1 MSDVRRLNYQHLLY
15 FWTVVREGG
24 ITQASAVLHLSAPA
38 ISAQLKTLEA
48 RLGEKL
54 LAKSGRR
61 LVATEV
67 GQLVYRYAEEI
78 FGLGRDLL
86 ATLAQRPTGRPLRLV
101 VGIDDVLP
109 KEIAYRLLD
118 PALRIAQPV
127 HLVCR
132 EGTLERL
139 TVDLAAHDVD
149 VVLSDAPMSPRF
161 DIRAYN
167 HPLGRCNVVWMGPRA
182 LAKKLLRGF
191 PQSLTGARILLPTDD
206 TAIRRS
212 LDQWLDRREVRPIP
226 IGEFEDYALLREF
239 ARAGHGV
246 APVPAVLSGQF
257 RDRYGFQ
264 TIGQAEGVEAQ
275 FFAISL
281 ERKIRHPALAAVMEQ
296 APAIFQPSPLEGH
309 RRSRGQ
315 R

>member
-1 MSDVRRLNYQHLLY
+1 MVMSDLRRLNYQHLFY
-15 FWTVVREGG
+15 FWTVVREGS
-24 ITQASAVLHLSAPA
+24 ISRASDALHLSAPA

-54 LAKSGRR
+54 LEKSGRT
-61 LVATEV
+61 LAPTEV
-67 GQLVYRYAEEI
+67 GQVAYRYAEEI
-78 FGLGRDLL
+78 FSLGRDLL
-86 ATLAQRPTGRPLRLV
+86 ATIAQRPTGRPLRFV

-118 PALRIAQPV
+118 PALRMAQPV
-127 HLVCR
+127 RLVCR

-149 VVLSDAPMSPRF
+149 VVLSDAPMSPSL
-161 DIRAYN
+161 DIRAYT
-167 HPLGRCNVVWMGPRA
+167 HPLGRCEVLWMGPKP

-191 PQSLTGARILLPTDD
+191 PQSLNGARMLLPTDD

-212 LDQWLDRREVRPIP
+212 LDQWLDRRDVRPVP

-239 ARAGHGV
+239 ARAGHGI
-246 APVPAVLSGQF
+246 APVPAVLAAQF
-257 RDRYGFQ
+257 HDRYGFEA
-264 TIGQAEGVEAQ
+264 IGRAEGVEAQ

-281 ERKIRHPALAAVMEQ
+281 ERRIRHPALAAVVEH
-296 APAIFQPSPLEGH
+296 APASFG
-309 RRSRGQ
+309 G
-315 R
+315 

>member
-1 MSDVRRLNYQHLLY
+1 MVMSDVRRLNYQHLLY
-15 FWTVVREGG
+15 FWTVVREGS
-24 ITQASAVLHLSAPA
+24 ITQASEVLHLSAPA

-54 LAKSGRR
+54 LEKSGRT
-61 LVATEV
+61 LAPTEA
-67 GQLVYRYAEEI
+67 GQVVYRYAEEI

-86 ATLAQRPTGRPLRLV
+86 ATLAQRPTGRPLRFV

-118 PALRIAQPV
+118 PALRIVQPV
-127 HLVCR
+127 RLVCH

-149 VVLSDAPMSPRF
+149 VVLSDAPMSPRL

-167 HPLGRCNVVWMGPRA
+167 HPLGRCDVLWMGPKA
-182 LAKKLLRGF
+182 LAKKMLRSF
-191 PQSLTGARILLPTDD
+191 PQSLNGARILLPTDD

-212 LDQWLDRREVRPIP
+212 LDQWLDRRDVRPVP
-226 IGEFEDYALLREF
+226 IAEFEDYALLREF
-239 ARAGHGV
+239 ARAGHGI
-246 APVPAVLSGQF
+246 APVPAVLAGQF
-257 RDRYGFQ
+257 HDRYGFEI
-264 TIGQAEGVEAQ
+264 IGRAEGVEAQ

-281 ERKIRHPALAAVMEQ
+281 ERKIRHPALVAVMEH
-296 APAIFQPSPLEGH
+296 AAATFQTSEGET
-309 RRSRGQ
+309 SRGL